1 MKTTKILSLIAF
13 LFCFTL
19 NLRAQSGTCGANLT
33 WELTDSTLTISGL
46 GAMDNSHPW
55 SSYSSQIARVSLP
68 EGLTNICDDAF
79 YACPNL
85 QSIVIPNTVTSI
97 GRQAFINCTSLKQVT
112 LSNAV
117 ETIGHSAFSS
127 TSITS
132 ITLPS
137 SVTSIED
144 YAFSYCRKLTEITIP
159 GSVSS
164 IGNYA
169 FQYCEQL
176 SKATIEEGV
185 KSIGYSVFQNCSKM
199 TDISLPSSLIS
210 IGSSAFS
217 SCSALASVVIPEQI
231 TTIEAST
238 FSGCSSLKEV
248 TLPDNLQTIG
258 DNAFNGCGFALIDIP
273 HSVASL
279 GYATF
284 SGCDN
289 LTSVTLPNSI
299 TNIPRKA
306 FSSCKKLTSVTIP
319 EGVITIGRSAFSYCN
334 LLNLSLPNSLQT
346 IENGA
351 EYSDNGAFEG
361 NKNLTEVTIPD
372 NVTALGAYTF
382 EGCTALSRVTLPDG
396 LLSIGACTFQNCTS
410 LKSITFGADLLTI
423 GENAFENCSALSS
436 VAIPDKVS
444 IIPEYAFYNCSVL
457 SQVSLPKQLATI
469 EVAAFMNCK
478 SLSSIIL
485 PEGLTTIEGAAFYD
499 CNLTNLLLPQ
509 SLRTI
514 GEGVVTVGATT
525 SDYHGAFEKNSNLTT
540 ITIPQSVTTL
550 GSDAFAECAALSQVT
565 LSEGLTTIGARAFYN
580 CSALKTIQLPKSINS
595 LVSAFSHC
603 GLEEIEIPENVLILD
618 GTFYE
623 CNKLTKVI
631 LPSSL
636 TTIDDNSF
644 YNCTSLTSITLSQ
657 TVRFI
662 GSSAFYGCKSLS
674 QINLP
679 QEITTIEGGAFER
692 CSALREVTIPNK
704 ITKIASS
711 TFANCGSLVSIFLPR
726 NISTIESYAFEYCTS
741 LTELVLP
748 DSLKSIG
755 NYSCFRGCSALR
767 SLTIPSSVT
776 TLGSG
781 LFEGCVSLSSVTMLP
796 PTPPT
801 TDYTFRY
808 APSTLKINLVCGS
821 KEAYMADANWAALT
835 YPINEISSNI
845 LTIKSNDNRMGEAY
859 IPTPNTCDNDT
870 AIIEAL
876 PREGYQFAAWH
887 DGNTDNPRTIIV
899 TQDTTYIAN
908 FEPLTTYQLTVNY
921 DPKQGHISGTGEYYP
936 NEEATLMVTPLGGY
950 RFSKWGDGNTDNPRT
965 IVMTQDTTLEA
976 LFITGD
982 YCGDDILYTFLND
995 TLALNG
1001 TGDMWNLS
1009 QYGWNMYADEILAL
1023 TLSDGITSLGT
1034 NAFMDLMFLS
1044 EVTIPAS
1051 VKTIHKRAFE
1061 NCRSLSSVMFAPNS
1075 QLQTID
1081 HWAFYECI
1089 NLKALEIPEG
1099 VTTIGN
1105 GAFYGCAYLD
1115 SIVLPA
1121 SMMSIADN
1129 GFAQC
1134 TKLSAMT
1141 VHAVTPPEVDNKTFE
1156 NVRRSIP
1163 VYVPFGTGA
1172 TYRATPIWQEFNI
1185 QEMEAESNDNKIFY
1199 TSTDGNIVTP
1209 YDETGFGANIISN
1222 TYENGQGIIT
1232 FDGPVTDLGNWA
1244 FSDCSSLASIIIPNS
1259 VTSIGYLVFNGCSS
1273 LNAIFIP
1280 ENVAFIGNSFLW
1292 SSSVA
1297 SIVVDKNN
1305 AIYDSRDNCNAIVE
1319 TTTNTLIAGC
1329 KNTIIPNSVTSI
1341 GEAAFA
1347 LCDSLFSIDIP
1358 SSIVT
1363 IGEHAFAN
1371 CDSLRSVYLT
1381 EGLQSI
1387 LGGAFIECDA
1397 LSSINIPNSVTTIG
1411 EGTFSSC
1418 VSLTSITI
1426 GDGVSSIGYSMFSGC
1441 TSLTSVTIG
1450 NNVTSIGEEAFYFCT
1465 SLTSII
1471 IPNTVTNVGGGAFTD
1486 CSSLT
1491 SVTIGSSVTDIEGGA
1506 FDLCYNLDTI
1516 YCYAITP
1523 PELFDEGVFQN
1534 YDAILYVPCESL
1546 EAYKAD
1552 AIWGKFNNIQCIQE
1566 AHNDNKI
1573 FYTSTDGN
1581 IVTPYDETGFGANII
1596 SNTYENGQG
1605 IITFDGPVTD
1615 LGNWAFS
1622 DCSSLAS
1629 IIIPNSVTSIGYL
1642 VFNGC
1647 SSLNAIFIPENVA
1660 FIGNSFL
1667 WSSSVASIVV
1677 DKNNAIYDSRD
1688 NCNAIVET
1696 TTNTLIAGCKNT
1708 IIPNSVT
1715 SIGESAF
1722 AGCDSLFSIDIP
1734 NSVLTIGNFAFIACD
1749 SLVSVNLTEGI
1760 RSIED
1765 EVFHGCQSL
1774 FSIVIPNS
1782 VTTIG
1787 STAFAECKSLTS
1799 VSIGNGVTTI
1809 EEYTF
1814 LNCSSLSSITIG
1826 ENVTMIGENAFES
1839 CSSLVSVTIPNSV
1852 TNIAPMAFAECQSLT
1867 FITIGSSVT
1876 NIEYGAFESCYNLDT
1891 IYCYAITPPDLFDEE
1906 VFPNYDATLYVPCE
1920 ALDAY
1925 KADSIWGKFSNIQCI
1940 DSENPPC
1947 EEVSVEFN
1955 ATFCGSFV
1963 WNGVICTEAGDY
1975 VQTIRKTD
1983 GCDSIV
1989 TMHLVEDCPISPID
2003 PCEDIIELDWRNALP
2018 LSQLSLGWC
2027 KLYVGDIH
2035 ANQSDITSLL
2045 INDLDCPATITRA
2058 FYAHCEDEEPLF
2070 EGSATYELGATQ
2082 QTMTYADFAN
2092 IVPAHAEFLYLN
2104 IESIFED
2111 CTPPCE
2117 DVHAEEY
2124 ATICYGE
2131 TYIWNGQTYATEGA
2145 YTMTFYTNAGCD
2157 STVTLYLT
2165 VLPATII
2172 VEESVVINEEYL
2184 PYTWRDLQ
2192 CYDTGTYTISTP
2204 FADYPYCDSVIYV
2217 LNLTVDAP
2225 NKCGDHLYWHYS
2237 NNTMTITGYGAM
2249 YDDPDLL
2256 SYRTQDWYPTRV
2268 THVSLSNEITHIG
2281 DVVFADCANLTN
2293 IDIPTSVTSIGDGA
2307 FSWTG
2312 LQSITIPASVTELGE
2327 QVFEACNDLHTILY
2341 EGNPIAI
2348 NNQTV
2353 HPLIGCVHLDT
2364 VITPAALWH
2373 CTAADPALEARYGV
2387 PHKAHYIEVT
2397 DGELTDQ
2404 AVKYIAQNAT
2414 TLEILDLTNATN
2426 TTLPYGAWSNCYQL
2440 TQLYLPEVIETL
2452 PESMI
2457 EGGCRLLE
2465 IAIPATVTEIGNYA
2479 FAGCVNVWRMT
2490 VDAVIPPKVYENTFD
2505 GISRSISVQ
2514 VPAGSEELYREA
2526 EYWREFFVETD
2537 AQQSPQKAQ
2546 KILHEDQ
2553 ILILRNG
2560 KVYTTMGQLITNE

>member
-13 LFCFTL
+13 LLCFTL

-33 WELTDSTLTISGL
+33 WELTDSTLTITGS
-46 GAMDNSHPW
+46 GAMDNSLPW

-68 EGLTNICDDAF
+68 EGLTNICDNAF

-164 IGNYA
+164 IGNDA
-169 FQYCEQL
+169 FQSCEQL

-185 KSIGYSVFQNCSKM
+185 KSIGNSAFQSCYKI

-238 FSGCSSLKEV
+238 FSNCSSLKEV

-258 DNAFNGCGFALIDIP
+258 DNAFYSCSFTHIDIP

-279 GYATF
+279 GYSAF

-299 TNIPRKA
+299 TNIPRNA
-306 FSSCKKLTSVTIP
+306 FSGCSNLTSVTIP
-319 EGVITIGRSAFSYCN
+319 EGVITIGHSAFSYCN

-351 EYSDNGAFEG
+351 EYFDNGAFEG

-382 EGCTALSRVTLPDG
+382 EGCTALSRVTLPGG

-644 YNCTSLTSITLSQ
+644 YNCTSLTSITLPQ

-711 TFANCGSLVSIFLPR
+711 TFANCGSLVSIFLPK

-755 NYSCFRGCSALR
+755 DHDCFRGCSALR

-776 TLGSG
+776 TLGTS
-781 LFEGCVSLSSVTMLP
+781 LFDGCISLSSVTMLP

-801 TDYTFRY
+801 IYQTFGG

-845 LTIKSNDNRMGEAY
+845 LTVKSNDNRMGEAY
-859 IPTPNTCDNDT
+859 IPTPNTCDNNT

-887 DGNTDNPRTIIV
+887 DGNTDNPRTITV

-936 NEEATLMVTPLGGY
+936 NEEATLTVTPLGGY

-965 IVMTQDTTLEA
+965 IVMTQDTALEA

-1009 QYGWNMYADEILAL
+1009 QYGWNMYADEVLAL
-1023 TLSDGITSLGT
+1023 TLSNGITSLGT

-1061 NCRSLSSVMFAPNS
+1061 NCRSLASVTFAENS

-1089 NLKALEIPEG
+1089 NLHTLEIPEG

-1121 SMMSIADN
+1121 SMLSIADN
-1129 GFAQC
+1129 GFAHC
-1134 TKLSAMT
+1134 AKLSAMT
-1141 VHAVTPPEVDNKTFE
+1141 VNAITPPAVDSKTFD
-1156 NVRRSIP
+1156 NVNRAIP

-1185 QEMEAESNDNKIFY
+1185 RDAAD
-1199 TSTDGNIVTP
+1199 
-1209 YDETGFGANIISN
+1209 
-1222 TYENGQGIIT
+1222 
-1232 FDGPVTDLGNWA
+1232 
-1244 FSDCSSLASIIIPNS
+1244 S
-1259 VTSIGYLVFNGCSS
+1259 VT
-1273 LNAIFIP
+1273 
-1280 ENVAFIGNSFLW
+1280 
-1292 SSSVA
+1292 
-1297 SIVVDKNN
+1297 
-1305 AIYDSRDNCNAIVE
+1305 
-1319 TTTNTLIAGC
+1319 
-1329 KNTIIPNSVTSI
+1329 
-1341 GEAAFA
+1341 
-1347 LCDSLFSIDIP
+1347 
-1358 SSIVT
+1358 
-1363 IGEHAFAN
+1363 
-1371 CDSLRSVYLT
+1371 
-1381 EGLQSI
+1381 
-1387 LGGAFIECDA
+1387 
-1397 LSSINIPNSVTTIG
+1397 VTT
-1411 EGTFSSC
+1411 EETN
-1418 VSLTSITI
+1418 ITI
-1426 GDGVSSIGYSMFSGC
+1426 CETELPYTWYYQACDKAGQY
-1441 TSLTSVTIG
+1441 TYT
-1450 NNVTSIGEEAFYFCT
+1450 EKY
-1465 SLTSII
+1465 
-1471 IPNTVTNVGGGAFTD
+1471 VG
-1486 CSSLT
+1486 
-1491 SVTIGSSVTDIEGGA
+1491 TDI
-1506 FDLCYNLDTI
+1506 DSIQHILNLTVNPTVYTEETI
-1516 YCYAITP
+1516 T
-1523 PELFDEGVFQN
+1523 
-1534 YDAILYVPCESL
+1534 
-1546 EAYKAD
+1546 
-1552 AIWGKFNNIQCIQE
+1552 
-1566 AHNDNKI
+1566 
-1573 FYTSTDGN
+1573 
-1581 IVTPYDETGFGANII
+1581 
-1596 SNTYENGQG
+1596 
-1605 IITFDGPVTD
+1605 
-1615 LGNWAFS
+1615 
-1622 DCSSLAS
+1622 
-1629 IIIPNSVTSIGYL
+1629 
-1642 VFNGC
+1642 
-1647 SSLNAIFIPENVA
+1647 
-1660 FIGNSFL
+1660 
-1667 WSSSVASIVV
+1667 
-1677 DKNNAIYDSRD
+1677 
-1688 NCNAIVET
+1688 
-1696 TTNTLIAGCKNT
+1696 
-1708 IIPNSVT
+1708 
-1715 SIGESAF
+1715 
-1722 AGCDSLFSIDIP
+1722 
-1734 NSVLTIGNFAFIACD
+1734 ACD
-1749 SLVSVNLTEGI
+1749 SYEWNGQTYT
-1760 RSIED
+1760 
-1765 EVFHGCQSL
+1765 QSGEYTY
-1774 FSIVIPNS
+1774 
-1782 VTTIG
+1782 TTI
-1787 STAFAECKSLTS
+1787 AA
-1799 VSIGNGVTTI
+1799 N
-1809 EEYTF
+1809 
-1814 LNCSSLSSITIG
+1814 
-1826 ENVTMIGENAFES
+1826 
-1839 CSSLVSVTIPNSV
+1839 
-1852 TNIAPMAFAECQSLT
+1852 
-1867 FITIGSSVT
+1867 
-1876 NIEYGAFESCYNLDT
+1876 
-1891 IYCYAITPPDLFDEE
+1891 
-1906 VFPNYDATLYVPCE
+1906 
-1920 ALDAY
+1920 
-1925 KADSIWGKFSNIQCI
+1925 
-1940 DSENPPC
+1940 
-1947 EEVSVEFN
+1947 
-1955 ATFCGSFV
+1955 
-1963 WNGVICTEAGDY
+1963 
-1975 VQTIRKTD
+1975 

-1989 TMHLVEDCPISPID
+1989 TLHLTISPTLTTEETITACD
-2003 PCEDIIELDWRNALP
+2003 SYEWNGQTYTQSGEYTYTTVAANGCDSIVTLHLTISPTITAEETITACDSYEWNGQTYTQSGE
-2018 LSQLSLGWC
+2018 
-2027 KLYVGDIH
+2027 YVYTTVAANGCDSIVTLH
-2035 ANQSDITSLL
+2035 LTINQSKV
-2045 INDLDCPATITRA
+2045 
-2058 FYAHCEDEEPLF
+2058 
-2070 EGSATYELGATQ
+2070 GAT
-2082 QTMTYADFAN
+2082 
-2092 IVPAHAEFLYLN
+2092 
-2104 IESIFED
+2104 
-2111 CTPPCE
+2111 
-2117 DVHAEEY
+2117 EY

-2131 TYIWNGQTYATEGA
+2131 TYTWNGYDYTTTGEYTQTLST
-2145 YTMTFYTNAGCD
+2145 TTGCD
-2157 STVTLYLT
+2157 SVVTLYLT
-2165 VLPATII
+2165 VLPEAII
-2172 VEESVVINEEYL
+2172 LEESVTINEEEL
-2184 PYTWRDLQ
+2184 PYTWRGQ
-2192 CYDTGTYTISTP
+2192 SCYEDGKYLDSEA
-2204 FADYPYCDSVIYV
+2204 FANYSYCDSVIYV
-2217 LNLTVDAP
+2217 LNLTIDRS
-2225 NKCGDHLYWHYS
+2225 NKCGDNLYWHYS
-2237 NNTMTITGYGAM
+2237 NNTMTITGSGAM
-2249 YDDPDLL
+2249 YDDPNLL
-2256 SYRTQDWYPTRV
+2256 SYRQEAWYPERV
-2268 THVSLSNEITHIG
+2268 SHVLLPDGITHIG
-2281 DVVFADCANLTN
+2281 NVAFADCANLTH
-2293 IDIPTSVTSIGDGA
+2293 IDIPNSVTSLGNGA

-2312 LQSITIPASVTELGE
+2312 LQSVTIPASVTKIGE
-2327 QVFEACNDLHTILY
+2327 QVFETCNDLRTILY
-2341 EGNPIAI
+2341 DGNPTTI
-2348 NNQTV
+2348 NNQTI
-2353 HPLIGCVHLDT
+2353 HPFIGCVHLDT
-2364 VITPAALWH
+2364 IITPAALWH
-2373 CTAADPALEARYGV
+2373 CTSANQALEARYGV
-2387 PHKAHYIEVT
+2387 PNRAHYIEVT
-2397 DGELTDQ
+2397 DGELTKQ
-2404 AVKYIAQNAT
+2404 AMSYIANNSGSM
-2414 TLEILDLTNATN
+2414 EVLDLTAATN
-2426 TTLPYGAWSNCYQL
+2426 TTLPLGALMNSYRL
-2440 TQLYLPEVIETL
+2440 STLYLPEQIETI
-2452 PESMI
+2452 PEMLA
-2457 EGGCRLLE
+2457 EGCYSLME
-2465 IAIPATVTEIGNYA
+2465 IIIPASVTEIGNYA
-2479 FAGCVNVWRMT
+2479 FAGCINVWQMI
-2490 VDAVIPPKVYENTFD
+2490 VDAVVPPTVYAETFKD
-2505 GISRSISVQ
+2505 IDRNISVI
-2514 VPAGSEELYREA
+2514 VPTGSEEAYRQA
-2526 EYWREFFVETD
+2526 AYWQEFFIEDTN
-2537 AQQSPQKAQ
+2537 SPSPITNCRK
-2546 KILHEDQ
+2546 LLREDQ

-2560 KVYTTMGQLITNE
+2560 QTYTMMGQLVTIE

>member
-13 LFCFTL
+13 IFCFTL

-33 WELTDSTLTISGL
+33 WELTDSTLTISGS
-46 GAMDNSHPW
+46 GAMDNSLPW

-68 EGLTNICDDAF
+68 EGLTNICDNAF
-79 YACPNL
+79 YQCSNL
-85 QSIVIPNTVTSI
+85 QSIIIPNTVTSI

-144 YAFSYCRKLTEITIP
+144 YAFSYCEKLTEITIP

-164 IGNYA
+164 IGNNA

-185 KSIGYSVFQNCSKM
+185 KSIGNSAFQYCSKM

-238 FSGCSSLKEV
+238 FSNCSSLKEV
-248 TLPDNLQTIG
+248 TLPNNLQTIG
-258 DNAFNGCGFALIDIP
+258 DNAFYSCSFTHIDIP

-279 GYATF
+279 GYSAF

-299 TNIPRKA
+299 TNIPRNA
-306 FSSCKKLTSVTIP
+306 FSGCSNLTSVTIP
-319 EGVITIGRSAFSYCN
+319 EGVITIGHSAFSYCN

-351 EYSDNGAFEG
+351 EYFDNGAFEG

-382 EGCTALSRVTLPDG
+382 EGCTALSQVTLPDG

-410 LKSITFGADLLTI
+410 LKTITFGADLLTI

-444 IIPEYAFYNCSVL
+444 IIPKYAFYNCSVL

-514 GEGVVTVGATT
+514 GEGVVIVGATT

-540 ITIPQSVTTL
+540 ITIPQFVTTL

-636 TTIDDNSF
+636 TTIDENSF
-644 YNCTSLTSITLSQ
+644 YNCTSLTSITLPQ

-755 NYSCFRGCSALR
+755 DYSCFRGCSALR

-808 APSTLKINLVCGS
+808 APSTLKINLLCGT
-821 KEAYMADANWAALT
+821 KEAYMANANWAALT

-845 LTIKSNDNRMGEAY
+845 LTVKSNDNRMGEAY
-859 IPTPNTCDNDT
+859 IPTPNTCDNNT

-887 DGNTDNPRTIIV
+887 DGNTDNPRTILV
-899 TQDTTYIAN
+899 TQDTTFTAN

-936 NEEATLMVTPLGGY
+936 NEEATLTVTPLGGY

-1009 QYGWNMYADEILAL
+1009 QYGWNMYADEVLAL
-1023 TLSDGITSLGT
+1023 TLSNGITSLGT

-1061 NCRSLSSVMFAPNS
+1061 NCRSLASVTFAENS

-1089 NLKALEIPEG
+1089 NLHTLEIPEG

-1121 SMMSIADN
+1121 SMLSIADN
-1129 GFAQC
+1129 GFAHC
-1134 TKLSAMT
+1134 AKLSAMT
-1141 VHAVTPPEVDNKTFE
+1141 VNAITPPAVDSKTFD
-1156 NVRRSIP
+1156 NVNRAIP

-1185 QEMEAESNDNKIFY
+1185 RDAAD
-1199 TSTDGNIVTP
+1199 
-1209 YDETGFGANIISN
+1209 
-1222 TYENGQGIIT
+1222 
-1232 FDGPVTDLGNWA
+1232 
-1244 FSDCSSLASIIIPNS
+1244 S
-1259 VTSIGYLVFNGCSS
+1259 VT
-1273 LNAIFIP
+1273 
-1280 ENVAFIGNSFLW
+1280 
-1292 SSSVA
+1292 
-1297 SIVVDKNN
+1297 
-1305 AIYDSRDNCNAIVE
+1305 
-1319 TTTNTLIAGC
+1319 
-1329 KNTIIPNSVTSI
+1329 
-1341 GEAAFA
+1341 
-1347 LCDSLFSIDIP
+1347 
-1358 SSIVT
+1358 
-1363 IGEHAFAN
+1363 
-1371 CDSLRSVYLT
+1371 
-1381 EGLQSI
+1381 
-1387 LGGAFIECDA
+1387 
-1397 LSSINIPNSVTTIG
+1397 VTT
-1411 EGTFSSC
+1411 EETN
-1418 VSLTSITI
+1418 ITI
-1426 GDGVSSIGYSMFSGC
+1426 CETELPYTWYYQACDKAGQY
-1441 TSLTSVTIG
+1441 TYT
-1450 NNVTSIGEEAFYFCT
+1450 EKY
-1465 SLTSII
+1465 
-1471 IPNTVTNVGGGAFTD
+1471 VG
-1486 CSSLT
+1486 
-1491 SVTIGSSVTDIEGGA
+1491 TDI
-1506 FDLCYNLDTI
+1506 DSIQHILNLTVNPTVYTEETI
-1516 YCYAITP
+1516 T
-1523 PELFDEGVFQN
+1523 
-1534 YDAILYVPCESL
+1534 
-1546 EAYKAD
+1546 
-1552 AIWGKFNNIQCIQE
+1552 
-1566 AHNDNKI
+1566 
-1573 FYTSTDGN
+1573 
-1581 IVTPYDETGFGANII
+1581 
-1596 SNTYENGQG
+1596 
-1605 IITFDGPVTD
+1605 
-1615 LGNWAFS
+1615 
-1622 DCSSLAS
+1622 
-1629 IIIPNSVTSIGYL
+1629 
-1642 VFNGC
+1642 
-1647 SSLNAIFIPENVA
+1647 
-1660 FIGNSFL
+1660 
-1667 WSSSVASIVV
+1667 
-1677 DKNNAIYDSRD
+1677 
-1688 NCNAIVET
+1688 
-1696 TTNTLIAGCKNT
+1696 
-1708 IIPNSVT
+1708 
-1715 SIGESAF
+1715 
-1722 AGCDSLFSIDIP
+1722 
-1734 NSVLTIGNFAFIACD
+1734 ACD
-1749 SLVSVNLTEGI
+1749 SYEWNGQTYT
-1760 RSIED
+1760 
-1765 EVFHGCQSL
+1765 QSGEYTY
-1774 FSIVIPNS
+1774 
-1782 VTTIG
+1782 TTI
-1787 STAFAECKSLTS
+1787 AA
-1799 VSIGNGVTTI
+1799 N
-1809 EEYTF
+1809 
-1814 LNCSSLSSITIG
+1814 
-1826 ENVTMIGENAFES
+1826 
-1839 CSSLVSVTIPNSV
+1839 
-1852 TNIAPMAFAECQSLT
+1852 
-1867 FITIGSSVT
+1867 
-1876 NIEYGAFESCYNLDT
+1876 
-1891 IYCYAITPPDLFDEE
+1891 
-1906 VFPNYDATLYVPCE
+1906 
-1920 ALDAY
+1920 
-1925 KADSIWGKFSNIQCI
+1925 
-1940 DSENPPC
+1940 
-1947 EEVSVEFN
+1947 
-1955 ATFCGSFV
+1955 
-1963 WNGVICTEAGDY
+1963 
-1975 VQTIRKTD
+1975 

-1989 TMHLVEDCPISPID
+1989 TLHLTISPTLTTEETITACD
-2003 PCEDIIELDWRNALP
+2003 SYEWNGQTYTQSGEYTYTTVAANGCDSIVTLHLTISPTLTAEETITACDSYEWNGQTYTQSGEYTYTTIAANGCDSIVTLHLTISPTLTTEETITACDSYEWNGQTYTQSGEYTYTTVAANGCDSIVTLHLT
-2018 LSQLSLGWC
+2018 
-2027 KLYVGDIH
+2027 I
-2035 ANQSDITSLL
+2035 NQSKV
-2045 INDLDCPATITRA
+2045 
-2058 FYAHCEDEEPLF
+2058 
-2070 EGSATYELGATQ
+2070 GAT
-2082 QTMTYADFAN
+2082 
-2092 IVPAHAEFLYLN
+2092 
-2104 IESIFED
+2104 
-2111 CTPPCE
+2111 
-2117 DVHAEEY
+2117 EY

-2131 TYIWNGQTYATEGA
+2131 TYTWNGQSYSTTGE
-2145 YTMTFYTNAGCD
+2145 YTQTLSTTTGCD
-2157 STVTLYLT
+2157 SVVTLYLT
-2165 VLPATII
+2165 VLPEAII
-2172 VEESVVINEEYL
+2172 LEESVTINEENL
-2184 PYTWRDLQ
+2184 PYTWRGQ
-2192 CYDTGTYTISTP
+2192 SCYEDGKYLDSEA
-2204 FADYPYCDSVIYV
+2204 FANYSYCDSVIYV
-2217 LNLTVDAP
+2217 LNLTIDRS
-2225 NKCGDHLYWHYS
+2225 NKCGDNLYWHYS
-2237 NNTMTITGYGAM
+2237 NNTMTITGSGAM
-2249 YDDPDLL
+2249 YDDPNLL
-2256 SYRTQDWYPTRV
+2256 SYRQEAWYPARV
-2268 THVSLSNEITHIG
+2268 SHVLLPDGITHIG
-2281 DVVFADCANLTN
+2281 NVAFADCANLTH
-2293 IDIPTSVTSIGDGA
+2293 IDIPNSVTSLGNGA

-2312 LQSITIPASVTELGE
+2312 LQSVTIPASVTKIGE
-2327 QVFEACNDLHTILY
+2327 QVFETCNDLRTILY
-2341 EGNPIAI
+2341 DGNPTTI
-2348 NNQTV
+2348 NNQTI
-2353 HPLIGCVHLDT
+2353 HPFIGCVHLDT
-2364 VITPAALWH
+2364 IITPAALWH
-2373 CTAADPALEARYGV
+2373 CTSANQALEARYGV
-2387 PHKAHYIEVT
+2387 PNRAHYIEVT
-2397 DGELTDQ
+2397 DGELTKQ
-2404 AVKYIAQNAT
+2404 AMSYIANNSGSM
-2414 TLEILDLTNATN
+2414 EVLDLTAATN
-2426 TTLPYGAWSNCYQL
+2426 TTLPLGALMNSYRL
-2440 TQLYLPEVIETL
+2440 STLYLPEQIETI
-2452 PESMI
+2452 PEMLA
-2457 EGGCRLLE
+2457 EGCYSLME
-2465 IAIPATVTEIGNYA
+2465 IIIPASVTEIGNYA
-2479 FAGCVNVWRMT
+2479 FAGCINVWQMI
-2490 VDAVIPPKVYENTFD
+2490 VDAVVPPTVYAETFKD
-2505 GISRSISVQ
+2505 IDRNISVI
-2514 VPAGSEELYREA
+2514 VPAGSEEAYRQA
-2526 EYWREFFVETD
+2526 AYWQEFFIEDTN
-2537 AQQSPQKAQ
+2537 SPSPITNCRK
-2546 KILHEDQ
+2546 LLREDQ

-2560 KVYTTMGQLITNE
+2560 QTYTMMGQLVTIE

>member
-13 LFCFTL
+13 LLCFTL

-33 WELTDSTLTISGL
+33 WELTDSTLTITGS
-46 GAMDNSHPW
+46 GAMDNSLPW

-68 EGLTNICDDAF
+68 EGLTNICDNAF

-164 IGNYA
+164 IGNDA
-169 FQYCEQL
+169 FQSCEQL

-185 KSIGYSVFQNCSKM
+185 KSIGNSAFQSCYKI

-238 FSGCSSLKEV
+238 FSNCSSLKEV

-258 DNAFNGCGFALIDIP
+258 DNAFYSCSFTHIDIP

-279 GYATF
+279 GYSAF

-299 TNIPRKA
+299 TNIPRNA
-306 FSSCKKLTSVTIP
+306 FSGCSNLTSVTIP
-319 EGVITIGRSAFSYCN
+319 EGVITIGHSAFSYCN

-351 EYSDNGAFEG
+351 EYFDNGAFEG

-382 EGCTALSRVTLPDG
+382 EGCTALSRVTLPGG

-644 YNCTSLTSITLSQ
+644 YNCTSLTSITLPQ

-711 TFANCGSLVSIFLPR
+711 TFANCGSLVSIFLPK

-755 NYSCFRGCSALR
+755 DHDCFRGCSALR

-776 TLGSG
+776 TLGTS
-781 LFEGCVSLSSVTMLP
+781 LFDGCISLSSVTMLP

-801 TDYTFRY
+801 IYQTFGG

-845 LTIKSNDNRMGEAY
+845 LTVKSNDNRMGEAY
-859 IPTPNTCDNDT
+859 IPTPNTCDNNT

-887 DGNTDNPRTIIV
+887 DGNTDNPRTITV

-936 NEEATLMVTPLGGY
+936 NEEATLTVTPLGGY

-965 IVMTQDTTLEA
+965 IVMTQDTALEA

-1009 QYGWNMYADEILAL
+1009 QYGWNMYADEVLAL
-1023 TLSDGITSLGT
+1023 TLSNGITSLGT

-1061 NCRSLSSVMFAPNS
+1061 NCRSLASVTFAENS

-1089 NLKALEIPEG
+1089 NLHTLEIPEG

-1121 SMMSIADN
+1121 SMLSIADN
-1129 GFAQC
+1129 GFAHC
-1134 TKLSAMT
+1134 AKLSAMT
-1141 VHAVTPPEVDNKTFE
+1141 VNAITPPAVDSKTFD
-1156 NVRRSIP
+1156 NVNRAIP

-1185 QEMEAESNDNKIFY
+1185 RDAAD
-1199 TSTDGNIVTP
+1199 
-1209 YDETGFGANIISN
+1209 
-1222 TYENGQGIIT
+1222 
-1232 FDGPVTDLGNWA
+1232 
-1244 FSDCSSLASIIIPNS
+1244 S
-1259 VTSIGYLVFNGCSS
+1259 VT
-1273 LNAIFIP
+1273 
-1280 ENVAFIGNSFLW
+1280 
-1292 SSSVA
+1292 
-1297 SIVVDKNN
+1297 
-1305 AIYDSRDNCNAIVE
+1305 
-1319 TTTNTLIAGC
+1319 
-1329 KNTIIPNSVTSI
+1329 
-1341 GEAAFA
+1341 
-1347 LCDSLFSIDIP
+1347 
-1358 SSIVT
+1358 
-1363 IGEHAFAN
+1363 
-1371 CDSLRSVYLT
+1371 
-1381 EGLQSI
+1381 
-1387 LGGAFIECDA
+1387 
-1397 LSSINIPNSVTTIG
+1397 VTT
-1411 EGTFSSC
+1411 EETN
-1418 VSLTSITI
+1418 ITI
-1426 GDGVSSIGYSMFSGC
+1426 CETELPYTWYYQACDKAGQY
-1441 TSLTSVTIG
+1441 TYT
-1450 NNVTSIGEEAFYFCT
+1450 EKY
-1465 SLTSII
+1465 
-1471 IPNTVTNVGGGAFTD
+1471 VG
-1486 CSSLT
+1486 
-1491 SVTIGSSVTDIEGGA
+1491 TDI
-1506 FDLCYNLDTI
+1506 DSIQHILNLTVNPTVYTEETI
-1516 YCYAITP
+1516 T
-1523 PELFDEGVFQN
+1523 
-1534 YDAILYVPCESL
+1534 
-1546 EAYKAD
+1546 
-1552 AIWGKFNNIQCIQE
+1552 
-1566 AHNDNKI
+1566 
-1573 FYTSTDGN
+1573 
-1581 IVTPYDETGFGANII
+1581 
-1596 SNTYENGQG
+1596 
-1605 IITFDGPVTD
+1605 
-1615 LGNWAFS
+1615 
-1622 DCSSLAS
+1622 
-1629 IIIPNSVTSIGYL
+1629 
-1642 VFNGC
+1642 
-1647 SSLNAIFIPENVA
+1647 
-1660 FIGNSFL
+1660 
-1667 WSSSVASIVV
+1667 
-1677 DKNNAIYDSRD
+1677 
-1688 NCNAIVET
+1688 
-1696 TTNTLIAGCKNT
+1696 
-1708 IIPNSVT
+1708 
-1715 SIGESAF
+1715 
-1722 AGCDSLFSIDIP
+1722 
-1734 NSVLTIGNFAFIACD
+1734 ACD
-1749 SLVSVNLTEGI
+1749 SYEWNGQTYT
-1760 RSIED
+1760 
-1765 EVFHGCQSL
+1765 QSGEYTY
-1774 FSIVIPNS
+1774 
-1782 VTTIG
+1782 TTI
-1787 STAFAECKSLTS
+1787 AA
-1799 VSIGNGVTTI
+1799 N
-1809 EEYTF
+1809 
-1814 LNCSSLSSITIG
+1814 
-1826 ENVTMIGENAFES
+1826 
-1839 CSSLVSVTIPNSV
+1839 
-1852 TNIAPMAFAECQSLT
+1852 
-1867 FITIGSSVT
+1867 
-1876 NIEYGAFESCYNLDT
+1876 
-1891 IYCYAITPPDLFDEE
+1891 
-1906 VFPNYDATLYVPCE
+1906 
-1920 ALDAY
+1920 
-1925 KADSIWGKFSNIQCI
+1925 
-1940 DSENPPC
+1940 
-1947 EEVSVEFN
+1947 
-1955 ATFCGSFV
+1955 
-1963 WNGVICTEAGDY
+1963 
-1975 VQTIRKTD
+1975 

-1989 TMHLVEDCPISPID
+1989 TLHLTISPTITAEETITACD
-2003 PCEDIIELDWRNALP
+2003 SYEWNGQTYTQSGE
-2018 LSQLSLGWC
+2018 
-2027 KLYVGDIH
+2027 YVYTTVAANGCDSIVTLH
-2035 ANQSDITSLL
+2035 LTINQSKV
-2045 INDLDCPATITRA
+2045 
-2058 FYAHCEDEEPLF
+2058 
-2070 EGSATYELGATQ
+2070 GAT
-2082 QTMTYADFAN
+2082 
-2092 IVPAHAEFLYLN
+2092 
-2104 IESIFED
+2104 
-2111 CTPPCE
+2111 
-2117 DVHAEEY
+2117 EY

-2131 TYIWNGQTYATEGA
+2131 TYTWNGQSYSTTGE
-2145 YTMTFYTNAGCD
+2145 YTQTLSTTTGCD
-2157 STVTLYLT
+2157 SVVTLYLT
-2165 VLPATII
+2165 VLPEAII
-2172 VEESVVINEEYL
+2172 LEESVTINEENL
-2184 PYTWRDLQ
+2184 PYTWRGQ
-2192 CYDTGTYTISTP
+2192 SCYEDGKYLDSEA
-2204 FADYPYCDSVIYV
+2204 FANYSYCDSVIYV
-2217 LNLTVDAP
+2217 LNLTIDRS
-2225 NKCGDHLYWHYS
+2225 NKCGDNLYWHYS
-2237 NNTMTITGYGAM
+2237 NNTMTITGSGAM
-2249 YDDPDLL
+2249 YDDPNLL
-2256 SYRTQDWYPTRV
+2256 SYRQEAWYPARV
-2268 THVSLSNEITHIG
+2268 SHVLLPDGITHIG
-2281 DVVFADCANLTN
+2281 NVAFADCANLTH
-2293 IDIPTSVTSIGDGA
+2293 IDIPNSVTSLGNGA

-2312 LQSITIPASVTELGE
+2312 LQSVTIPASVTKIGE
-2327 QVFEACNDLHTILY
+2327 QVFETCNDLRTILY
-2341 EGNPIAI
+2341 DGNPTTI
-2348 NNQTV
+2348 NNQTI
-2353 HPLIGCVHLDT
+2353 HPFIGCVHLDT
-2364 VITPAALWH
+2364 IITPAALWH
-2373 CTAADPALEARYGV
+2373 CTSANQALEARYGV
-2387 PHKAHYIEVT
+2387 PNRAHYIEVT
-2397 DGELTDQ
+2397 DGELTKQ
-2404 AVKYIAQNAT
+2404 AMSYIANNSGSM
-2414 TLEILDLTNATN
+2414 EVLDLTAATN
-2426 TTLPYGAWSNCYQL
+2426 TTLPLGALMNSYRL
-2440 TQLYLPEVIETL
+2440 STLYLPEQIETV
-2452 PESMI
+2452 PEMLA
-2457 EGGCRLLE
+2457 EGCYSLME
-2465 IAIPATVTEIGNYA
+2465 IIIPASVTEIGNYA
-2479 FAGCVNVWRMT
+2479 FAGCINVWQMI
-2490 VDAVIPPKVYENTFD
+2490 VDAVVPPTVYAETFKD
-2505 GISRSISVQ
+2505 IDRNISVI
-2514 VPAGSEELYREA
+2514 VPAGSEEAYRQA
-2526 EYWREFFVETD
+2526 AYWQEFFIEDTN
-2537 AQQSPQKAQ
+2537 SPLPITNCRK
-2546 KILHEDQ
+2546 LLREDQ

-2560 KVYTTMGQLITNE
+2560 QTYTMMGQLVTIE

>member
-1 MKTTKILSLIAF
+1 MKTTKILSLTAF
-13 LFCFTL
+13 LLCFTL

-33 WELTDSTLTISGL
+33 WELVDSTLTITGS
-46 GAMDNSHPW
+46 GAMDNSVPW

-68 EGLTNICDDAF
+68 EGLTNICDNAF

-159 GSVSS
+159 GSVFS
-164 IGNYA
+164 IGNDA
-169 FQYCEQL
+169 FQSCEQL

-185 KSIGYSVFQNCSKM
+185 KSIGNSAFQSCYKI

-238 FSGCSSLKEV
+238 FSNCSSLKEV

-258 DNAFNGCGFALIDIP
+258 DNAFYSCSFTHIDIP

-279 GYATF
+279 GYSAF

-299 TNIPRKA
+299 TNIPRNA
-306 FSSCKKLTSVTIP
+306 FSGCSNLTSVTIP
-319 EGVITIGRSAFSYCN
+319 EGVITIGHSAFSYCN

-351 EYSDNGAFEG
+351 EYFDNGAFEG

-382 EGCTALSRVTLPDG
+382 EGCTALSRVTLPGG

-644 YNCTSLTSITLSQ
+644 YNCTSLTSITLPQ

-711 TFANCGSLVSIFLPR
+711 TFANCGSLVSIFLPK

-755 NYSCFRGCSALR
+755 DHDCFRGCSALR

-776 TLGSG
+776 TLGTS
-781 LFEGCVSLSSVTMLP
+781 LFDGCISLSSVTMLP

-801 TDYTFRY
+801 IYQTFGG

-845 LTIKSNDNRMGEAY
+845 LTVKSNDNRMGEAY
-859 IPTPNTCDNDT
+859 IPTPNTCDNNT

-936 NEEATLMVTPLGGY
+936 NEEATLTVTPLGGY

-965 IVMTQDTTLEA
+965 IVMTQDTALEA

-1009 QYGWNMYADEILAL
+1009 QYGWNMYADEVLAL
-1023 TLSDGITSLGT
+1023 TLSNGITSLGT

-1061 NCRSLSSVMFAPNS
+1061 NCRSLASVTFAENS

-1089 NLKALEIPEG
+1089 NLHTLEIPEG

-1121 SMMSIADN
+1121 SMLSIADN
-1129 GFAQC
+1129 GFAHC
-1134 TKLSAMT
+1134 AKLSAMT
-1141 VHAVTPPEVDNKTFE
+1141 VNAITPPAVDSKTFD
-1156 NVRRSIP
+1156 NVNRAIP

-1185 QEMEAESNDNKIFY
+1185 RDAAD
-1199 TSTDGNIVTP
+1199 
-1209 YDETGFGANIISN
+1209 
-1222 TYENGQGIIT
+1222 
-1232 FDGPVTDLGNWA
+1232 
-1244 FSDCSSLASIIIPNS
+1244 S
-1259 VTSIGYLVFNGCSS
+1259 VT
-1273 LNAIFIP
+1273 
-1280 ENVAFIGNSFLW
+1280 
-1292 SSSVA
+1292 
-1297 SIVVDKNN
+1297 
-1305 AIYDSRDNCNAIVE
+1305 
-1319 TTTNTLIAGC
+1319 
-1329 KNTIIPNSVTSI
+1329 
-1341 GEAAFA
+1341 
-1347 LCDSLFSIDIP
+1347 
-1358 SSIVT
+1358 
-1363 IGEHAFAN
+1363 
-1371 CDSLRSVYLT
+1371 
-1381 EGLQSI
+1381 
-1387 LGGAFIECDA
+1387 
-1397 LSSINIPNSVTTIG
+1397 VTT
-1411 EGTFSSC
+1411 EETN
-1418 VSLTSITI
+1418 ITI
-1426 GDGVSSIGYSMFSGC
+1426 CETELPYTWYYQACDKAGQY
-1441 TSLTSVTIG
+1441 TYT
-1450 NNVTSIGEEAFYFCT
+1450 EKY
-1465 SLTSII
+1465 
-1471 IPNTVTNVGGGAFTD
+1471 VG
-1486 CSSLT
+1486 
-1491 SVTIGSSVTDIEGGA
+1491 TDI
-1506 FDLCYNLDTI
+1506 DSIQHILNLTVNPTVYTEETI
-1516 YCYAITP
+1516 T
-1523 PELFDEGVFQN
+1523 
-1534 YDAILYVPCESL
+1534 
-1546 EAYKAD
+1546 
-1552 AIWGKFNNIQCIQE
+1552 
-1566 AHNDNKI
+1566 
-1573 FYTSTDGN
+1573 
-1581 IVTPYDETGFGANII
+1581 
-1596 SNTYENGQG
+1596 
-1605 IITFDGPVTD
+1605 
-1615 LGNWAFS
+1615 
-1622 DCSSLAS
+1622 
-1629 IIIPNSVTSIGYL
+1629 
-1642 VFNGC
+1642 
-1647 SSLNAIFIPENVA
+1647 
-1660 FIGNSFL
+1660 
-1667 WSSSVASIVV
+1667 
-1677 DKNNAIYDSRD
+1677 
-1688 NCNAIVET
+1688 
-1696 TTNTLIAGCKNT
+1696 
-1708 IIPNSVT
+1708 
-1715 SIGESAF
+1715 
-1722 AGCDSLFSIDIP
+1722 
-1734 NSVLTIGNFAFIACD
+1734 ACD
-1749 SLVSVNLTEGI
+1749 SYEWNGQTYT
-1760 RSIED
+1760 
-1765 EVFHGCQSL
+1765 QSGEYTY
-1774 FSIVIPNS
+1774 
-1782 VTTIG
+1782 TTI
-1787 STAFAECKSLTS
+1787 AA
-1799 VSIGNGVTTI
+1799 N
-1809 EEYTF
+1809 
-1814 LNCSSLSSITIG
+1814 
-1826 ENVTMIGENAFES
+1826 
-1839 CSSLVSVTIPNSV
+1839 
-1852 TNIAPMAFAECQSLT
+1852 
-1867 FITIGSSVT
+1867 
-1876 NIEYGAFESCYNLDT
+1876 
-1891 IYCYAITPPDLFDEE
+1891 
-1906 VFPNYDATLYVPCE
+1906 
-1920 ALDAY
+1920 
-1925 KADSIWGKFSNIQCI
+1925 
-1940 DSENPPC
+1940 
-1947 EEVSVEFN
+1947 
-1955 ATFCGSFV
+1955 
-1963 WNGVICTEAGDY
+1963 
-1975 VQTIRKTD
+1975 

-1989 TMHLVEDCPISPID
+1989 TLHLTISPTITAEETITACD
-2003 PCEDIIELDWRNALP
+2003 SYEWNGQTYTQSGE
-2018 LSQLSLGWC
+2018 
-2027 KLYVGDIH
+2027 YVYTTIAANGCDSIVTLH
-2035 ANQSDITSLL
+2035 LTISPTITAEETITACDFYEWNGQTYTQSGEYVYTTVAANGCDSIVTLHLTINQSKV
-2045 INDLDCPATITRA
+2045 
-2058 FYAHCEDEEPLF
+2058 
-2070 EGSATYELGATQ
+2070 GAT
-2082 QTMTYADFAN
+2082 
-2092 IVPAHAEFLYLN
+2092 
-2104 IESIFED
+2104 
-2111 CTPPCE
+2111 
-2117 DVHAEEY
+2117 EY

-2131 TYIWNGQTYATEGA
+2131 TYTWNGYDYTTTGEYTQTLST
-2145 YTMTFYTNAGCD
+2145 TTGCD
-2157 STVTLYLT
+2157 SVVTLYLT
-2165 VLPATII
+2165 VLPEAII
-2172 VEESVVINEEYL
+2172 LEESVTINEEEL
-2184 PYTWRDLQ
+2184 PYVWRNQQ
-2192 CYDTGTYTISTP
+2192 CYSAGTYYESVAFTH
-2204 FADYPYCDSVIYV
+2204 YPSCDSVTYT
-2217 LNLTVDAP
+2217 LHLTTEAP
-2225 NKCGDHLYWHYS
+2225 NKCGDNLYWHYS
-2237 NNTMTITGYGAM
+2237 NNTMTITGSGAM
-2249 YDDPDLL
+2249 YDDPNML
-2256 SYRTQDWYPTRV
+2256 SYRQEAWYPERV
-2268 THVSLSNEITHIG
+2268 SHVLLPDGITHIG
-2281 DVVFADCANLTN
+2281 NVAFADCANLTH
-2293 IDIPTSVTSIGDGA
+2293 IDIPNSVTSLGNGA

-2312 LQSITIPASVTELGE
+2312 LQSVTIPASVTKIGE
-2327 QVFEACNDLHTILY
+2327 QVFETCNDLRTILY
-2341 EGNPIAI
+2341 DGNPTTI
-2348 NNQTV
+2348 NNQTI
-2353 HPLIGCVHLDT
+2353 HPFIGCVHLDT
-2364 VITPAALWH
+2364 IITPAALWH
-2373 CTAADPALEARYGV
+2373 CTTANQATEARYGV
-2387 PHKAHYIEVT
+2387 PNRAHYIEVT
-2397 DGELTDQ
+2397 DGELTKQ
-2404 AVKYIAQNAT
+2404 AMSYIANNSGSM
-2414 TLEILDLTNATN
+2414 EVLDLTAATN
-2426 TTLPYGAWSNCYQL
+2426 TTLPLGALMNSNRLSY
-2440 TQLYLPEVIETL
+2440 LYLPEQIETI
-2452 PESMI
+2452 PEMLA
-2457 EGGCRLLE
+2457 EGCYSLME
-2465 IAIPATVTEIGNYA
+2465 IIIPASVTEIGNYA
-2479 FAGCVNVWRMT
+2479 FAGCINVWQMI
-2490 VDAVIPPKVYENTFD
+2490 VDAVVPPTVYAETFK
-2505 GISRSISVQ
+2505 GIDRNISVI
-2514 VPAGSEELYREA
+2514 VPAGSEEAYRQA
-2526 EYWREFFVETD
+2526 AYWQEFFIKDTN
-2537 AQQSPQKAQ
+2537 SPLPITNCRK
-2546 KILHEDQ
+2546 LLREDQ

-2560 KVYTTMGQLITNE
+2560 QTYTMMGQLVTIE

>member
-1 MKTTKILSLIAF
+1 MKTTKYLLLIAF

-33 WELTDSTLTISGL
+33 WELVNDTLIITGS
-46 GAMDNSHPW
+46 GAMDNSRPW
-55 SSYSSQIARVSLP
+55 SSYLSQIVHVSLP
-68 EGLTNICDDAF
+68 DGLTNICDNAF
-79 YACPNL
+79 YQCSNL
-85 QSIVIPNTVTSI
+85 QSLVIPNTVTSI
-97 GRQAFINCTSLKQVT
+97 GYSAFDACTSLKQVT
-112 LSNAV
+112 LGNAV
-117 ETIGHSAFSS
+117 ETIGSAAFGS
-127 TSITS
+127 TAITT

-144 YAFSYCRKLTEITIP
+144 YAFSYCKKLTEITIP

-185 KSIGYSVFQNCSKM
+185 KSIGYSAFQYCSKM

-238 FSGCSSLKEV
+238 FSHCSSLKEV
-248 TLPDNLQTIG
+248 TFPNNLQTIG
-258 DNAFNGCGFALIDIP
+258 DEAFYSCSFTHIDIP

-279 GYATF
+279 GYSAF

-299 TNIPRKA
+299 TNIPRNV
-306 FSSCKKLTSVTIP
+306 FSSCTKLISVTIP
-319 EGVITIGRSAFSYCN
+319 EGVTTIGYGAFNRCN
-334 LLNLSLPNSLQT
+334 LLSLSLPNSLQT

-351 EYSDNGAFEG
+351 EYFAEGAFEG
-361 NKNLTEVTIPD
+361 NENLTSVTIPD
-372 NVTALGAYTF
+372 GVTTLGAYTF
-382 EGCTALSRVTLPDG
+382 EYCSALSQVTLPDG
-396 LLSIGACTFQNCTS
+396 LLSIGARAFHNCTS
-410 LKSITFGADLLTI
+410 LRTINLGADLLTI
-423 GENAFENCSALSS
+423 GENAFENCYALSS
-436 VAIPDKVS
+436 IIVPDKVS
-444 IIPEYAFYNCSVL
+444 IIPTYAFYNCSAL
-457 SQVSLPKQLATI
+457 SQVSLPKHLATI
-469 EVAAFMNCK
+469 EVAAFMNCRN
-478 SLSSIIL
+478 LSSIIL

-499 CNLTNLLLPQ
+499 CNLTNLTLPQ

-514 GEGVVTVGATT
+514 GDGVLITT
-525 SDYHGAFEKNSNLTT
+525 STDYHGAFEKNSNLTT

-550 GSDAFAECAALSQVT
+550 GSDAFAECVALSQVT

-644 YNCTSLTSITLSQ
+644 YNCTSLTSITLPQ

-887 DGNTDNPRTIIV
+887 DGNTDNPRTILV
-899 TQDTTYIAN
+899 TQDTTFTAN

-921 DPKQGHISGTGEYYP
+921 DPKQGHISGIGEYYP
-936 NEEATLMVTPLGGY
+936 NEEATLTVTPLGGY
-950 RFSKWGDGNTDNPRT
+950 RFKQWGDGNTDNPRT
-965 IVMTQDTTLEA
+965 IIMTQDTTLEA

-1009 QYGWNMYADEILAL
+1009 QYGWNMYADEVLAL

-1034 NAFMDLMFLS
+1034 NAFMDLMFLP

-1134 TKLSAMT
+1134 TKLSAMI

-1172 TYRATPIWQEFNI
+1172 TYRATPIWQEFDI
-1185 QEMEAESNDNKIFY
+1185 REMGAESNDNKIFY

-1209 YDETGFGANIISN
+1209 YDETVFGANIISN
-1222 TYENGQGIIT
+1222 TYESGEGIIT
-1232 FDGPVTDLGNWA
+1232 FDGVVTSIGESAFNGCSALTSITIPHSVTSIGNYTFYYCSSLTSITIPESVTSIGSAFCGCSSLTSITIPYGVPTIEDNVFFGCSSLTSITIPESVTSIGIWSFSGCSSLTSITIPNSVMSIGNSAFFGCSSLTSITIPYGVPTIEDQVFSGCSSLTSITIPESVTSIGSYSFYGCSSLTSITIPESITNIGESA
-1244 FSDCSSLASIIIPNS
+1244 FSGCSSLTDSINIPNGVTTIEAGTFSGCSSLASITIPESITSIGHQAFWSCSSLASITIPNGVTTIGDYAFYDCHSLVSSISIPYGVTTIGEHTFYGCVSLPSISIPNS
-1259 VTSIGYLVFNGCSS
+1259 VTSIGY
-1273 LNAIFIP
+1273 NAFKYCY
-1280 ENVAFIGNSFLW
+1280 SFT
-1292 SSSVA
+1292 SV
-1297 SIVVDKNN
+1297 
-1305 AIYDSRDNCNAIVE
+1305 
-1319 TTTNTLIAGC
+1319 
-1329 KNTIIPNSVTSI
+1329 IIPNSVTSI
-1341 GEAAFA
+1341 ENSAF
-1347 LCDSLFSIDIP
+1347 
-1358 SSIVT
+1358 
-1363 IGEHAFAN
+1363 
-1371 CDSLRSVYLT
+1371 
-1381 EGLQSI
+1381 Q
-1387 LGGAFIECDA
+1387 
-1397 LSSINIPNSVTTIG
+1397 
-1411 EGTFSSC
+1411 
-1418 VSLTSITI
+1418 
-1426 GDGVSSIGYSMFSGC
+1426 
-1441 TSLTSVTIG
+1441 
-1450 NNVTSIGEEAFYFCT
+1450 
-1465 SLTSII
+1465 
-1471 IPNTVTNVGGGAFTD
+1471 D
-1486 CSSLT
+1486 CLSLT
-1491 SVTIGSSVTDIEGGA
+1491 SVTIGSSVMTIGA
-1506 FDLCYNLDTI
+1506 EVFDECPLDTI

-1534 YDAILYVPCESL
+1534 YDAILYVSCESL

-1552 AIWGKFNNIQCIQE
+1552 A
-1566 AHNDNKI
+1566 
-1573 FYTSTDGN
+1573 
-1581 IVTPYDETGFGANII
+1581 
-1596 SNTYENGQG
+1596 
-1605 IITFDGPVTD
+1605 
-1615 LGNWAFS
+1615 
-1622 DCSSLAS
+1622 
-1629 IIIPNSVTSIGYL
+1629 
-1642 VFNGC
+1642 
-1647 SSLNAIFIPENVA
+1647 
-1660 FIGNSFL
+1660 
-1667 WSSSVASIVV
+1667 
-1677 DKNNAIYDSRD
+1677 
-1688 NCNAIVET
+1688 
-1696 TTNTLIAGCKNT
+1696 
-1708 IIPNSVT
+1708 
-1715 SIGESAF
+1715 
-1722 AGCDSLFSIDIP
+1722 
-1734 NSVLTIGNFAFIACD
+1734 
-1749 SLVSVNLTEGI
+1749 
-1760 RSIED
+1760 
-1765 EVFHGCQSL
+1765 
-1774 FSIVIPNS
+1774 
-1782 VTTIG
+1782 
-1787 STAFAECKSLTS
+1787 
-1799 VSIGNGVTTI
+1799 
-1809 EEYTF
+1809 
-1814 LNCSSLSSITIG
+1814 
-1826 ENVTMIGENAFES
+1826 
-1839 CSSLVSVTIPNSV
+1839 
-1852 TNIAPMAFAECQSLT
+1852 
-1867 FITIGSSVT
+1867 
-1876 NIEYGAFESCYNLDT
+1876 
-1891 IYCYAITPPDLFDEE
+1891 
-1906 VFPNYDATLYVPCE
+1906 
-1920 ALDAY
+1920 
-1925 KADSIWGKFSNIQCI
+1925 IWGKFSNIQCI

-1947 EEVSVEFN
+1947 EEVSVDFN

-1963 WNGVICTEAGDY
+1963 WNGVVYTMAGDY
-1975 VQTIRKTD
+1975 VQTLKKTD

-1989 TMHLVEDCPISPID
+1989 TMHLLEDCPISPID
-2003 PCEDIIELDWRNALP
+2003 SCEDIIELDWRNGVQ
-2018 LSQLSLGWC
+2018 LSQLSSGWY

-2058 FYAHCEDEEPLF
+2058 FYAHCEDEESLF

-2082 QTMTYADFAN
+2082 QAMTYAEFAGM
-2092 IVPAHAEFLYLN
+2092 IPAYVDYLYLN
-2104 IESIFED
+2104 IESIVED
-2111 CTPPCE
+2111 CEPTPSSCEDAIEVELDYTSRIESPCEVWYRFGVHDLPMEVDFTPDADDSMSGPEFSIDFTCTPGVYDDPKVDSMMIELGKSEPGMTMPIELLMDWVNRNGKRCYNLYITQNYRNLFVQHGGITYNVPMYIKVMYFEPGEISFKRHDAKETIEETVTICDGESYTWDKDGMRYTESGNYITLSSDGETYYVLHLTVIEPQRYPVERITICEGETYIWRGMALSQGGSYTDVEQDPTTGCDIAIYTLLLTIEDCAPPCE
-2117 DVHAEEY
+2117 DVDTEEY

-2131 TYIWNGQTYATEGA
+2131 TFTWNGQSYSTTGE
-2145 YTMTFYTNAGCD
+2145 YTQTLSTTTGCD

-2217 LNLTVDAP
+2217 LNLTVEAP
-2225 NKCGDHLYWHYS
+2225 NKCGDNLYWHYS

-2249 YDDPDLL
+2249 YDDPELL
-2256 SYRTQDWYPTRV
+2256 SYRTQGWYPSRV
-2268 THVSLSNEITHIG
+2268 THVSLSTEITHIG
-2281 DVVFADCANLTN
+2281 DVAFADCANLTN
-2293 IDIPTSVTSIGDGA
+2293 IDIPNSVTSIGDGA

-2397 DGELTDQ
+2397 DGKLTDQ

-2414 TLEILDLTNATN
+2414 TLEVLDLTNATN

-2457 EGGCRLLE
+2457 EGSCRLLE

-2514 VPAGSEELYREA
+2514 VPAGCEDLYREA

-2546 KILHEDQ
+2546 KILREDQ

>member
-1 MKTTKILSLIAF
+1 MKTIKIVSLVAF
-13 LFCFTL
+13 LLCFTL

-33 WELTDSTLTISGL
+33 WELTDSTLTISGS
-46 GAMDNSHPW
+46 GAMDNSRPW
-55 SSYSSQIARVSLP
+55 SSYSDQIARVSLP
-68 EGLTNICDDAF
+68 EGLTNICNNAF
-79 YACPNL
+79 ENCSNL
-85 QSIVIPNTVTSI
+85 QSIIIPNTVTSI
-97 GRQAFINCTSLKQVT
+97 GRSAFSQCTSLKQVT
-112 LSNAV
+112 LGNAI
-117 ETIGHSAFSS
+117 ETIGYSAFSS

-144 YAFSYCRKLTEITIP
+144 YAFGYCKKLTEITIP

-185 KSIGYSVFQNCSKM
+185 KSIGYSAFEYCSKM

-238 FSGCSSLKEV
+238 FSHCSSLKEV

-258 DNAFNGCGFALIDIP
+258 DNAFYSCSFTHIDIP

-279 GYATF
+279 GYSAF

-299 TNIPRKA
+299 TNIPRNA
-306 FSSCKKLTSVTIP
+306 FSGCSNLTSVTIP
-319 EGVITIGRSAFSYCN
+319 EGVITIGHSAFSYCN

-351 EYSDNGAFEG
+351 EYFDNGAFEG

-382 EGCTALSRVTLPDG
+382 EGCIALSQVTLPDG

-410 LKSITFGADLLTI
+410 LRTISFGADLLTI

-514 GEGVVTVGATT
+514 GEGVVTVGAATGN
-525 SDYHGAFEKNSNLTT
+525 YHGAFEKNSNLTT

-580 CSALKTIQLPKSINS
+580 CSALKALQLPKSINS

-644 YNCTSLTSITLSQ
+644 YNCTSLTSITLPQ

-692 CSALREVTIPNK
+692 CSALREMTIPNK

-755 NYSCFRGCSALR
+755 DYSCFRGCSALR

-801 TDYTFRY
+801 IDRTFSG
-808 APSTLKINLVCGS
+808 APSTLKINLLCGT
-821 KEAYMADANWAALT
+821 KEAYMANENWAALT
-835 YPINEISSNI
+835 YPLNEISSNI
-845 LTIKSNDNRMGEAY
+845 LTVKSNDNRMGEAY
-859 IPTPNTCDNDT
+859 IPTPNTCDNNT

-908 FEPLTTYQLTVNY
+908 FEPLTTYQLSVNY

-936 NEEATLMVTPLGGY
+936 NEEATLTVTPLGGY
-950 RFSKWGDGNTDNPRT
+950 RFKQWGDGNTDNPRT
-965 IVMTQDTTLEA
+965 IIMTQDTTLEA
-976 LFITGD
+976 LFIMGD

-1009 QYGWNMYADEILAL
+1009 QYGWNMYADEVLAL

-1141 VHAVTPPEVDNKTFE
+1141 VHAITPPAVDSKTFE
-1156 NVRRSIP
+1156 SVNRAIP

-1172 TYRATPIWQEFNI
+1172 TYRATPIWQEFDI
-1185 QEMEAESNDNKIFY
+1185 REMEAE
-1199 TSTDGNIVTP
+1199 
-1209 YDETGFGANIISN
+1209 
-1222 TYENGQGIIT
+1222 
-1232 FDGPVTDLGNWA
+1232 
-1244 FSDCSSLASIIIPNS
+1244 
-1259 VTSIGYLVFNGCSS
+1259 
-1273 LNAIFIP
+1273 
-1280 ENVAFIGNSFLW
+1280 
-1292 SSSVA
+1292 
-1297 SIVVDKNN
+1297 
-1305 AIYDSRDNCNAIVE
+1305 
-1319 TTTNTLIAGC
+1319 
-1329 KNTIIPNSVTSI
+1329 
-1341 GEAAFA
+1341 
-1347 LCDSLFSIDIP
+1347 
-1358 SSIVT
+1358 
-1363 IGEHAFAN
+1363 
-1371 CDSLRSVYLT
+1371 
-1381 EGLQSI
+1381 
-1387 LGGAFIECDA
+1387 
-1397 LSSINIPNSVTTIG
+1397 
-1411 EGTFSSC
+1411 
-1418 VSLTSITI
+1418 
-1426 GDGVSSIGYSMFSGC
+1426 
-1441 TSLTSVTIG
+1441 
-1450 NNVTSIGEEAFYFCT
+1450 
-1465 SLTSII
+1465 
-1471 IPNTVTNVGGGAFTD
+1471 
-1486 CSSLT
+1486 
-1491 SVTIGSSVTDIEGGA
+1491 IGSSCEVPIEVELDYTDSIEGA
-1506 FDLCYNLDTI
+1506 SEVWYQLWTYDLPVKI
-1516 YCYAITP
+1516 HFTP
-1523 PELFDEGVFQN
+1523 DADNSSWGPEIQIDYTCSPGFYDDPKIDAMMNELSGYGMAMPIELFFDPIIN
-1534 YDAILYVPCESL
+1534 D
-1546 EAYKAD
+1546 
-1552 AIWGKFNNIQCIQE
+1552 GKTE
-1566 AHNDNKI
+1566 W
-1573 FYTSTDGN
+1573 T
-1581 IVTPYDETGFGANII
+1581 
-1596 SNTYENGQG
+1596 
-1605 IITFDGPVTD
+1605 
-1615 LGNWAFS
+1615 
-1622 DCSSLAS
+1622 
-1629 IIIPNSVTSIGYL
+1629 TSINQSYREQLQQYGITYN
-1642 VFNGC
+1642 VGMYIKITYFEAGEISFTQEC
-1647 SSLNAIFIPENVA
+1647 ENV
-1660 FIGNSFL
+1660 
-1667 WSSSVASIVV
+1667 
-1677 DKNNAIYDSRD
+1677 YP
-1688 NCNAIVET
+1688 E
-1696 TTNTLIAGCKNT
+1696 
-1708 IIPNSVT
+1708 
-1715 SIGESAF
+1715 
-1722 AGCDSLFSIDIP
+1722 
-1734 NSVLTIGNFAFIACD
+1734 
-1749 SLVSVNLTEGI
+1749 
-1760 RSIED
+1760 
-1765 EVFHGCQSL
+1765 
-1774 FSIVIPNS
+1774 
-1782 VTTIG
+1782 
-1787 STAFAECKSLTS
+1787 
-1799 VSIGNGVTTI
+1799 
-1809 EEYTF
+1809 
-1814 LNCSSLSSITIG
+1814 
-1826 ENVTMIGENAFES
+1826 
-1839 CSSLVSVTIPNSV
+1839 
-1852 TNIAPMAFAECQSLT
+1852 
-1867 FITIGSSVT
+1867 
-1876 NIEYGAFESCYNLDT
+1876 
-1891 IYCYAITPPDLFDEE
+1891 FD
-1906 VFPNYDATLYVPCE
+1906 A
-1920 ALDAY
+1920 
-1925 KADSIWGKFSNIQCI
+1925 K
-1940 DSENPPC
+1940 
-1947 EEVSVEFN
+1947 
-1955 ATFCGSFV
+1955 FCGSFT
-1963 WNGVICTEAGDY
+1963 WNGVEYTEPGDY
-1975 VQTIRKTD
+1975 IQTYTKAD

-1989 TMHLVEDCPISPID
+1989 TLHLIEDC
-2003 PCEDIIELDWRNALP
+2003 PCEDIFVDFEVTACDSYEWNGQTYTEGGTYTYTTTSVAGCDSIVTLHLTISPTLTAEETITACDFYEWNGQTYTQ
-2018 LSQLSLGWC
+2018 SGE
-2027 KLYVGDIH
+2027 YVYTTIAANGCDSIVTLHLTISPTLTAEETITACDFYEWNGQTYTQSGDYTYTTVAANGCDSIVTLH
-2035 ANQSDITSLL
+2035 LTINQSEVDT
-2045 INDLDCPATITRA
+2045 T
-2058 FYAHCEDEEPLF
+2058 
-2070 EGSATYELGATQ
+2070 
-2082 QTMTYADFAN
+2082 
-2092 IVPAHAEFLYLN
+2092 
-2104 IESIFED
+2104 
-2111 CTPPCE
+2111 
-2117 DVHAEEY
+2117 EY

-2131 TYIWNGQTYATEGA
+2131 TYTWNGQDYTTEGA
-2145 YTMTFYTNAGCD
+2145 YTMTFSTSNGCD
-2157 STVTLYLT
+2157 STVTLHLT
-2165 VLPATII
+2165 VLPEAVMI
-2172 VEESVVINEEYL
+2172 EESVTLNEEQL
-2184 PYTWRDLQ
+2184 PYIWRGQSCDHA
-2192 CYDTGTYTISTP
+2192 GIYTISEP
-2204 FADYPYCDSVIYV
+2204 FANYPYCDSVIYV
-2217 LNLTVDAP
+2217 LNLIVEAP

-2249 YDDPDLL
+2249 YDDPDIL
-2256 SYRTQDWYPTRV
+2256 SYRTQDWYPARV
-2268 THVSLSNEITHIG
+2268 NNIVLPDAITHIG
-2281 DVVFADCANLTN
+2281 NVAFADCANLTS
-2293 IDIPTSVTSIGDGA
+2293 IVIPSSVTSIGDGA

-2312 LQSITIPASVTELGE
+2312 LQSVTIPASVTELGE
-2327 QVFEACNDLHTILY
+2327 QVFETCNDLRTILY

-2364 VITPAALWH
+2364 IIAPAALWH
-2373 CTAADPALEARYGV
+2373 CTTADPALEARYGV
-2387 PHKAHYIEVT
+2387 PHKARYIEVT
-2397 DGELTDQ
+2397 DGELTNQ
-2404 AVKYIAQNAT
+2404 AIKYIANNSGAM
-2414 TLEILDLTNATN
+2414 EVLDLTNATN
-2426 TTLPYGAWSNCYQL
+2426 TTLPYGAWSNSYQL
-2440 TQLYLPEVIETL
+2440 FTLYLPQQLEVI
-2452 PESMI
+2452 PESMV
-2457 EGGCRLLE
+2457 EGARNLSE
-2465 IAIPATVTEIGNYA
+2465 IAIPATVMEIGNYA
-2479 FAGCVNVWRMT
+2479 FAGCVNIWRMT

-2514 VPAGSEELYREA
+2514 VPAGSEDLYREA
-2526 EYWREFFVETD
+2526 AYWREFFIEHTNNP
-2537 AQQSPQKAQ
+2537 SPISNCQKLLR
-2546 KILHEDQ
+2546 KDQ

-2560 KVYTTMGQLITNE
+2560 KVYTTMGQQLITNE